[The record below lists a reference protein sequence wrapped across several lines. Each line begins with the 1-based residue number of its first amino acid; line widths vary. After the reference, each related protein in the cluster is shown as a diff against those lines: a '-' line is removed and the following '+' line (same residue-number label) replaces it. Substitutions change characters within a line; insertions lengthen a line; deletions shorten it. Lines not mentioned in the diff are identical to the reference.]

1 MSKLGFLLMS
11 YSVNTLSFVDIV
23 RNTNMERDINEHEL
37 EWLDAIEIGLLL
49 SEYDVY
55 DQGEEQ

>member
-1 MSKLGFLLMS
+1 
-11 YSVNTLSFVDIV
+11 
-23 RNTNMERDINEHEL
+23 MERDINEHEL

-49 SEYDVY
+49 SEFDVN